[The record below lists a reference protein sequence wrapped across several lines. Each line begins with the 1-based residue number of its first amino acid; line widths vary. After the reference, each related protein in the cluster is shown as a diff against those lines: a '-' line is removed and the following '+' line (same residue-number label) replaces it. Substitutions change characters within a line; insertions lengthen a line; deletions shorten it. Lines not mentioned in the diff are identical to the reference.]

1 MATPRPDRITMAAFA
16 GVVLI
21 GSLNIVA
28 VRISNREL
36 DPFWGASAR
45 FMMAA
50 AVMFGLTLARRL
62 SLPRGRSLTGALI
75 YGALAFGLAYALFYR
90 GAVAVPAGIAG
101 VVMGSVPLVTVL
113 LASAQRVEPFSLRAL
128 AGAIISGVGIIVIIA
143 EPPGGS
149 LAIGALLAIL
159 GAAAASAQS
168 GIVVKRIPGSHPVT
182 TNAVAMATGA
192 TLLLALSFAA
202 GEAHTAPDSTSVWV
216 ALLYLGLI
224 GSPVLFILYV
234 TVLQRW
240 TVTGASYQFVL
251 FPPTT
256 ILLGAAIVDEPLTL
270 ALLVGTPIV
279 LAGIYVGALARHTN
293 PEPSGK
299 ASPDGSFEPV

>member
-1 MATPRPDRITMAAFA
+1 MAAFA

-45 FMMAA
+45 FTMAA
-50 AVMFGLTLARRL
+50 AAMFGIMLARRL
-62 SLPRGRSLTGALI
+62 SPPRGRSLVGAVI
-75 YGALAFGLAYALFYR
+75 YGTMAFGVAYALFYR
-90 GAVAVPAGIAG
+90 GVVGVPAGIAG
-101 VVMGSVPLVTVL
+101 VIMGSVPLLTVL
-113 LASAQRVEPFSLRAL
+113 LSSAERVEPFSLRAL
-128 AGAIISGVGIIVIIA
+128 VGALVAGVGIIVIVA

-149 LAIGALLAIL
+149 IAIGGVLAIF
-159 GAAAASAQS
+159 GAAATSAQS
-168 GIVVKRIPGSHPVT
+168 GIVVKKIPDSHPVT
-182 TNAVAMATGA
+182 TNAIAMAIGA
-192 TLLLALSFAA
+192 TLLLGLSFAT
-202 GEAHTAPDSTSVWV
+202 GESHTAPTSTSVWI
-216 ALLYLGLI
+216 ALLYLGLV

-270 ALLVGTPIV
+270 AVLIGTPIV
-279 LAGIYVGALARHTN
+279 LAGVYVGALARHT
-293 PEPSGK
+293 PVPPSGES
-299 ASPDGSFEPV
+299 SPDGSFEPV